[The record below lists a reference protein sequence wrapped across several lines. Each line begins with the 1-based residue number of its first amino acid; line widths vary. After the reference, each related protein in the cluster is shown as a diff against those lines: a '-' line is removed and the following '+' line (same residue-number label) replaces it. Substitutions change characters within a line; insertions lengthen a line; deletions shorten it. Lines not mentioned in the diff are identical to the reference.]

1 MKLFGLDRTKRYDV
15 PGALVDEW
23 TREIEEVSRRLRAEL
38 TCPNCGGLMVYG
50 TPCGPAPQSGEGRD
64 E

>member
-1 MKLFGLDRTKRYDV
+1 MSSYKGLDRTNPERV
-15 PGALVDEW
+15 PGDLLKEW
-23 TREIEEVSRRLRAEL
+23 TRELEAVTAKVRKEL

-50 TPCGPAPQSGEGRD
+50 EPCSATPKPEPD